1 MKVAQQAQL
10 GHDGNVDVR
19 LALLDNPSPD
29 GRLRSRVA
37 SSFSSSDLAAAESDL
52 EYAEKKSMRLYAE
65 YGAALEKSIDAH
77 GGIFPSSEEKIERMN
92 QAADRKQIKIDLVDR
107 EINVLEEQCKRLKK
121 LVGSLA

>member
-1 MKVAQQAQL
+1 MITC
-10 GHDGNVDVR
+10 
-19 LALLDNPSPD
+19 
-29 GRLRSRVA
+29 VA

-52 EYAEKKSMRLYAE
+52 EYAEKKSTRLYAE

-77 GGIFPSSEEKIERMN
+77 VGIFPSSEEKIERLN

-107 EINVLEEQCKRLKK
+107 EINVLEEKCKRLKK